1 MADTPSTPTR
11 LLAVFGDTW
20 LQDGDHHA
28 PLTIGAELASG
39 QVIHTGTHGT
49 ALVQLASGHELGLG
63 PDQSLTLDADVL
75 ADAAADTSE
84 WTLAAT
90 ADPTLLADWL
100 TPSTP
105 PLNLDSLLAAA
116 SDPLDQLL
124 GSSPPPAEEPHS
136 SGQEL
141 LAAGM
146 TDDSLNSL
154 LRSLYGPDHGNG

>member
-1 MADTPSTPTR
+1 MADFTHHNAR
-11 LLAVFGDTW
+11 VIAAHGDAW
-20 LQDGDHHA
+20 LQDGDDHK
-28 PLTIGAELASG
+28 PLTTGTELSSG

-63 PDQSLTLDADVL
+63 PDQTLTLDDDVL
-75 ADAAADTSE
+75 ADVTADTRE
-84 WTLAAT
+84 WTLAST

-146 TDDSLNSL
+146 ADDSLNSL